1 MIRHIRIAVQDQ
13 GIGMD
18 QKEVKQIFQKFYR
31 TKKAEESGEAGTG
44 IGLSIV
50 QQIVEQHGGRIDV
63 TSQARR
69 GFLLHPGYPGRGPDT
84 RAQRCGT
91 ALMDKLLLVED
102 DPALQF
108 TILTALEEKGYAVD
122 AVSTTGEAIERLGE
136 SAYPIVISDIYVDE
150 RTGLDVLEAARRK
163 DPLCAVILMTGR
175 GTIETAVAA
184 TRGGAFDYIAKPFD
198 LDVMLNAIER
208 AVAARSGGEDEAED
222 EELPET
228 EMIGSSPAMVDIYKM
243 VSRAAPTDATVII
256 QGETGT
262 GKELVARMIHR
273 YSKRAAN
280 PFVPVDCG
288 SIAPTLLE
296 SELFGAMRGAY
307 TGADRDRI
315 GVFEAANRGT
325 VFLDEIGDIELNFQ
339 LALLRFL
346 ESREIRPVGASRSK
360 EVDVRVI
367 AATNRD
373 LQRMVEE
380 KKFRED
386 LWYRL
391 NTMRVMLPPL
401 RERRTDIPLLA
412 RFFVN
417 KYSSRYSCDVK
428 LTDSGVKAL
437 QNYTWPGNVRQ
448 LQHLIERL
456 AILSG
461 RIDADTVAN
470 ALTAMESRERPVDT
484 LADAEEDQIRRVL
497 TATGGNKSKAA
508 ELLGIERKTLY
519 RKLDRMKP

>member
-1 MIRHIRIAVQDQ
+1 M
-13 GIGMD
+13 
-18 QKEVKQIFQKFYR
+18 QI
-31 TKKAEESGEAGTG
+31 
-44 IGLSIV
+44 
-50 QQIVEQHGGRIDV
+50 
-63 TSQARR
+63 
-69 GFLLHPGYPGRGPDT
+69 
-84 RAQRCGT
+84 
-91 ALMDKLLLVED
+91 LLVED

-108 TILTALEEKGYAVD
+108 TIQTALEEKGYAVD
-122 AVSTTGEAIERLGE
+122 AVSTTGEAIERLAC

-150 RTGLDVLEAARRK
+150 RTGLDVLEAARRR
-163 DPLCAVILMTGR
+163 DPQCSVILMTGR

-184 TRGGAFDYIAKPFD
+184 TRGGAFDYIAKPFE
-198 LDVMLNAIER
+198 LDVMLDAIER
-208 AVAARSGGEDEAED
+208 AEAAREESGTEAED

-228 EMIGSSPAMVDIYKM
+228 EMIGSSPAMVQIYKT
-243 VSRAAPTDATVII
+243 VSQAAPTDATIVI

-273 YSKRAAN
+273 YSRRAAH

-296 SELFGAMRGAY
+296 SELFGAVRGAY
-307 TGADRDRI
+307 TGADRDRT

-346 ESREIRPVGASRSK
+346 ESREIRPVGASRSR

-373 LQRMVEE
+373 LQQMVKD

-391 NTMRVMLPPL
+391 DTVRIALPPL
-401 RERRTDIPLLA
+401 RERRGDVPLLA
-412 RFFVN
+412 RFYVN
-417 KYSSRYSCDVK
+417 KYNGRYGRDVK
-428 LTDSGVKAL
+428 LMESGVRAL
-437 QNYTWPGNVRQ
+437 QDHTWPGNVRQ
-448 LQHLIERL
+448 LQHLMERL
-456 AILSG
+456 IILAP
-461 RIDADTVAN
+461 RIDAETVQE
-470 ALTAMESRERPVDT
+470 ALTVMAARERPVET

-497 TATGGNKSKAA
+497 QATGGNKSKAA
-508 ELLGIERKTLY
+508 QILGIERKTLY
-519 RKLDRMKP
+519 RKLERMKV